1 MAKQEGIHGL
11 RGKIGGMSYYA
22 MKGVDGGLVRKVNE
36 GMSTR
41 VKNDDAFL
49 NTRLN
54 ASEFGA
60 AGNFSGAVVRTVSKR
75 WRFILQSFATA
86 ATTKFVNGEIKQDTT
101 NDWGQR
107 TLNVTGWQSRVRQ
120 FLTQIVKNPYVENFS
135 TGFAASADA
144 AGSAIGITVN
154 ILATD
159 SIGLLNRGAEGVKY
173 EFYLQ
178 TVDAPVFSS
187 ASGKYPS
194 VATTL
199 EKIGEV
205 EHQIGTAKSTPLTS
219 TVKAI
224 EEASG
229 KMVNVLVV
237 ALPFKAINSQNYTL
251 QELCSANWLT
261 LTIEE

>member
-22 MKGVDGGLVRKVNE
+22 MKGVDGGLVRKINE

-41 VKNDDAFL
+41 VKNDDAFI

-75 WRFILQSFATA
+75 WRFIMQSFATA
-86 ATTKFVNGEIKQDTT
+86 ATTKFANGEIKQDVT

-120 FLTQIVKNPYVENFS
+120 FLTQIVKNPYAENFS
-135 TGFAASADA
+135 LGFAASADE
-144 AGSAIGITVN
+144 AGDAIGITVN

-178 TVDAPVFSS
+178 TVDAPAFSN
-187 ASGKYPS
+187 ASGKYPP

-199 EKIGEV
+199 EKIGETDH
-205 EHQIGTAKSTPLTS
+205 EIGQSKTTPITS
-219 TVKAI
+219 TIAAVA
-224 EEASG
+224 EASG

-237 ALPFKAINSQNYTL
+237 ALPYKVINNQNYTL

-261 LTIEE
+261 LTLGA